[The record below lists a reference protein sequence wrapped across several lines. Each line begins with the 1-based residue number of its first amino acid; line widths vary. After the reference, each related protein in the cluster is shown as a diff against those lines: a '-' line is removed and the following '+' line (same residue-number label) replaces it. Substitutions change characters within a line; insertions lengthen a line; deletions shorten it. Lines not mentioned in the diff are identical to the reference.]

1 MRIEEANRFIK
12 QSYDF
17 EDIRV
22 QTYARLR
29 NMAVLVNAV
38 ADIPDGATIMVSGFD
53 AAAARGSDQWALG
66 GKPMRRIS
74 PDQSNG
80 RDNRQ
85 AISDIAMYL
94 LTHFQIP
101 AKR

>member
-1 MRIEEANRFIK
+1 MRIEEAIRFIK

-38 ADIPDGATIMVSGFD
+38 ADIPDGATIMVSGFS
-53 AAAARGSDQWALG
+53 AAARGRDLWALG

-74 PDQSNG
+74 PGQLNG
-80 RDNRQ
+80 RGNRQ
-85 AISDIAMYL
+85 ARTDRAIYL
-94 LTHFQIP
+94 LTHFWIP

>member
-1 MRIEEANRFIK
+1 MRIEEAIRFIK

-53 AAAARGSDQWALG
+53 AAAARGRDLWALG

-74 PDQSNG
+74 PGQLNG
-80 RDNRQ
+80 RGNRQ
-85 AISDIAMYL
+85 ARTDRAIYL
-94 LTHFQIP
+94 LTQFRIP